1 MAVPEAGPVRDGAGC
16 MPDLLGGRGGE
27 LIDMPLEHHAVL
39 LGTRLELE
47 PLRVEHAQEVATLL
61 DDPGLH
67 TYIGGQPAT
76 LAQMQ
81 ERYRRQVVGR
91 SPDGSQLWLNWVAR
105 RREDGRAVG
114 TLQATVTEG
123 TAGQDG
129 ATVEV
134 ACVVAPAYQGQGY
147 AREAAQVM
155 VTWLRAQGVVM
166 VLAHVHPQHA
176 ASRGVAQAIGLM
188 ETTTIIDG
196 ETRWQDPPTTG
207 R

>member
-1 MAVPEAGPVRDGAGC
+1 VAVPEAGPVRDGAGC
-16 MPDLLGGRGGE
+16 MPDPLGGRGGE

-134 ACVVAPAYQGQGY
+134 ACVV
-147 AREAAQVM
+147 
-155 VTWLRAQGVVM
+155 M

>member
-1 MAVPEAGPVRDGAGC
+1 
-16 MPDLLGGRGGE
+16 
-27 LIDMPLEHHAVL
+27 MPLEHPAVL
-39 LGTRLELE
+39 LGARLELE
-47 PLRVEHAQEVATLL
+47 PLRVEHAQEMAPLL
-61 DDPGLH
+61 DDVGLH
-67 TYIGGQPAT
+67 TYIGGRPAT

-105 RREDGRAVG
+105 RRDDGCAVG
-114 TLQATVTEG
+114 TLQATVTKG

-129 ATVEV
+129 PTVEV
-134 ACVVAPAYQGQGY
+134 AWLVATAYQGQGY
-147 AREAAQVM
+147 AREAAQVL
-155 VTWLRAQGVVM
+155 VTWLRAHGVAT

-176 ASRGVAQAIGLM
+176 ASRSVAQAIGLI
-188 ETTTIIDG
+188 ETTTIVDG